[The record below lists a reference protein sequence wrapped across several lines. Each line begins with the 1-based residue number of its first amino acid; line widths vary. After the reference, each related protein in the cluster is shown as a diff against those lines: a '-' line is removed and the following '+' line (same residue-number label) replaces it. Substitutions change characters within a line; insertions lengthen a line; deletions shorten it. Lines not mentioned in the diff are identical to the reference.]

1 MIQIFLYQK
10 EYLAWIYFVGSPWFL
25 FIKSKENSN
34 YHKKSIIL
42 HIKNKKNNFLLITYP
57 IYIYYSRFVVVLW
70 QNFIYIIFIYIPDLY
85 AQIFP
90 SWCIFFRNL
99 FGWKKTWNMFSENFS
114 KRTNFGEL
122 IFAVEMVEKIDG
134 GSNDA

>member
-70 QNFIYIIFIYIPDLY
+70 QNFIYIIYIYIPIYMHKYSRLDAYFSEICLDE
-85 AQIFP
+85 
-90 SWCIFFRNL
+90 
-99 FGWKKTWNMFSENFS
+99 KKTWNMFSENFS

-134 GSNDA
+134 GSGDA